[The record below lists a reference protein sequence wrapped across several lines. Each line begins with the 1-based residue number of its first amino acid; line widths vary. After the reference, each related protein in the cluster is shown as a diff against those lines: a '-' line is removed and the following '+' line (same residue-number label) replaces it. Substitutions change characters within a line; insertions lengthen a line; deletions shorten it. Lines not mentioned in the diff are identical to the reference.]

1 MNSYLD
7 TQKSVIISSPAG
19 SGKTEK
25 LARRYISLLL
35 DGSEIEKILC
45 ITFTEKAA
53 AEMKERIFNILE
65 RENPDLFLMIKE
77 KMPLMRISTIHAFCL
92 KLLKRFS
99 IELGVDPSLD
109 VMDEFEAS
117 LLWSEAVY
125 ECVMEEKDKPALFF
139 DMMKDRG
146 IKGWDK
152 VFSILNTLYAKRPIS
167 ELLLKSTENEN
178 NPPSPLRKSPHPHF
192 AKGGQG
198 GIGEEKRILELYSKC
213 LEQYKNKKLE
223 RHLLDFDDLEIM
235 TYEALSSHPE
245 WQNILYSFD
254 EHTDHILVDEFQ
266 DTNSIQWQII
276 DKLTEEWRSGIG
288 SKRSKG
294 KTPTIFLVGDDKQ
307 SIYLFRGANAG
318 VFEEAKNRLSEW
330 LGNEYHFEEAKEN
343 FRSLPA
349 IINFA
354 NALFEKLMPPALH
367 ETWRTRYAH
376 FEATRKGEGRVELA
390 LAEAGDN
397 IKKSRIKEASVL
409 AKRIRSL
416 AGIYKISDGDKK
428 RPCAFGDMAVLLR
441 KRTHLALFESALRK
455 EHIPFIVVKGIGF
468 YDEPEVAL
476 LRELLSFII
485 DPHDDYSLFCALRS
499 PLFGIDYE
507 TLLNL
512 IAENNQPLI
521 NKLQANPEHL
531 GRIFRM
537 LHNWI
542 EKSKNTPLAIIL
554 EEALTETEGW
564 KHYREKQRQA
574 NIKKFIKLI
583 ESYESAGFSGLEI
596 REKLIKAR
604 DGDEPKAN
612 INTEGMNAVKIMT
625 IHAAKGLQFPMVFLP
640 SLDEADTPRSSSIV
654 IDEEGSRISIAY
666 EEDSAKRK
674 NIAEFARRK
683 EKELEE
689 GKRLFYVAVT
699 RARDFLCMLGALNK
713 EKSPAGRLAYLTENF
728 DILKNGKINSR
739 TDFFE
744 ILTETEIDRVYSDSL
759 PSPVIS
765 HSPRLTAQ
773 EHVFTEPLPFTA
785 DVKWRDVTED
795 LDIRITHG
803 EEWVILGRIFHRL
816 FEELSKGILMPEGVN
831 ERTLSLLKNEFLSD
845 EDIQKLS
852 GIVLTDF
859 QSLKINGHLDN
870 IILPRENSFSELP
883 FILQKGNTVFRGRID
898 RVIIE
903 NNIASVY
910 DYKTFPVKDEDL
922 PLLSEKY
929 RFQMDI
935 YKEAA
940 GKILSLKTKAYLLFT
955 HRGLLAEM

>member
-35 DGSEIEKILC
+35 DGDEIEKILC

-65 RENPDLFLMIKE
+65 RENPELFSTIKA

-125 ECVMEEKDKPALFF
+125 ECVMKEKDKPALFF

-152 VFSILNTLYAKRPIS
+152 VFSILNTLYSKRPVS
-167 ELLLKSTENEN
+167 ELLLKREYSVEN
-178 NPPSPLRKSPHPHF
+178 
-192 AKGGQG
+192 
-198 GIGEEKRILELYSKC
+198 GEEKRILELYSKC
-213 LEQYKNKKLE
+213 LEQYKNRKLE
-223 RHLLDFDDLEIM
+223 RHLLDFDDLELM
-235 TYEALSSHPE
+235 TYEALASHPE

-330 LGNEYHFEEAKEN
+330 LVNEYHFEEAKEN

-349 IINFA
+349 IINFT

-367 ETWRTRYAH
+367 ETWRTRYAP

-397 IKKSRIKEASVL
+397 TKKSRIKEASVL
-409 AKRIRSL
+409 AKRIKSL
-416 AGIYKISDGDKK
+416 AGIYEIFDGDKK

-476 LRELLSFII
+476 LRELISFII

-521 NKLQANPEHL
+521 NKLQAEL
-531 GRIFRM
+531 EFSRIFRM

-612 INTEGMNAVKIMT
+612 INTEGMDAVKIMT

-699 RARDFLCMLGALNK
+699 RARDFLCMLGTLNK
-713 EKSPAGRLAYLTENF
+713 EKSPVGRLAYLTENF
-728 DILKNGKINSR
+728 DILKDGKINSR
-739 TDFFE
+739 AAFFE
-744 ILTETEIDRVYSDSL
+744 ILTEAGIEKLYSASP
-759 PSPVIS
+759 PSRAVL
-765 HSPRLTAQ
+765 HAQRLTAQ
-773 EHVFTEPLPFTA
+773 EAVFTEPLPFTP

-803 EEWVILGRIFHRL
+803 EEWVIVGRIFHRL
-816 FEELSKGILMPEGVN
+816 FEELSRGILMPEGVN
-831 ERTLSLLKNEFLSD
+831 GRTLSLLKNEFLSD

-852 GIVLTDF
+852 VIVLTDF
-859 QSLKINGHLDN
+859 QSLKVNGYLNN
-870 IILPRENSFSELP
+870 IILPHGNSFSELP
-883 FILQKGNTVFRGRID
+883 FILQKGSAVFRGRID

-903 NNIASVY
+903 NNIAVIY
-910 DYKTFPVKDEDL
+910 DYKTFPVKDEDM

-940 GKILSLKTKAYLLFT
+940 GKILSMKTKAYLLFT
-955 HRGLLAEM
+955 HRGLLVEV

>member
-65 RENPDLFLMIKE
+65 MENPGLFSTIKE

-99 IELGVDPSLD
+99 IELGLDPSLD

-152 VFSILNTLYAKRPIS
+152 VFSILNALYGKRPVS
-167 ELLLKSTENEN
+167 ELLLKRGYSVE
-178 NPPSPLRKSPHPHF
+178 KS
-192 AKGGQG
+192 
-198 GIGEEKRILELYSKC
+198 EEKRILDLYSKC
-213 LEQYKNKKLE
+213 LEQYKNKKTE

-235 TYEALSSHPE
+235 TYEALASHPE

-318 VFEEAKNRLSEW
+318 VFEEAKNRLSGW

-354 NALFEKLMPPALH
+354 NALFGKLMPPALH
-367 ETWRTRYAH
+367 ETWRTRYAP
-376 FEATRKGEGRVELA
+376 FEATRRGKGRVELA

-397 IKKSRIKEASVL
+397 TKKSRIKEASVL
-409 AKRIRSL
+409 AKRIKSL
-416 AGIYKISDGDKK
+416 AGIYEISDGDKK
-428 RPCAFGDMAVLLR
+428 RPCAFGDMAVLLK

-512 IAENNQPLI
+512 MVENNQPLI
-521 NKLQANPEHL
+521 NKLRADLEFP
-531 GRIFRM
+531 GIFRM

-542 EKSKNTPLAIIL
+542 EKSKNTPFAIIL

-612 INTEGMNAVKIMT
+612 INTEGMDAVKIMT

-699 RARDFLCMLGALNK
+699 RARDFLCMLGAMNK

-728 DILKNGKINSR
+728 EILTNGKINSR

-744 ILTETEIDRVYSDSL
+744 ILSETETDRVYSNSL
-759 PSPVIS
+759 HPPVVP
-765 HSPRLTAQ
+765 HSPKLTAQ
-773 EHVFTEPLPFTA
+773 ETVFTEPLPFTT

-852 GIVLTDF
+852 GIVLADF
-859 QSLKINGHLDN
+859 QSLKVNGYLDN
-870 IILPRENSFSELP
+870 IILPRGNSFSELP
-883 FILQKGNTVFRGRID
+883 FILEKGSAVFRGRID

-903 NNIASVY
+903 NNIAVIY
-910 DYKTFPVKDEDL
+910 DYKTFPIKDKDM

-940 GKILSLKTKAYLLFT
+940 GKILSMKTKACLLFT
-955 HRGLLAEM
+955 HRGRLVEI

>member
-1 MNSYLD
+1 
-7 TQKSVIISSPAG
+7 
-19 SGKTEK
+19 
-25 LARRYISLLL
+25 
-35 DGSEIEKILC
+35 
-45 ITFTEKAA
+45 
-53 AEMKERIFNILE
+53 
-65 RENPDLFLMIKE
+65 
-77 KMPLMRISTIHAFCL
+77 
-92 KLLKRFS
+92 
-99 IELGVDPSLD
+99 
-109 VMDEFEAS
+109 
-117 LLWSEAVY
+117 
-125 ECVMEEKDKPALFF
+125 
-139 DMMKDRG
+139 
-146 IKGWDK
+146 
-152 VFSILNTLYAKRPIS
+152 
-167 ELLLKSTENEN
+167 
-178 NPPSPLRKSPHPHF
+178 
-192 AKGGQG
+192 
-198 GIGEEKRILELYSKC
+198 
-213 LEQYKNKKLE
+213 
-223 RHLLDFDDLEIM
+223 
-235 TYEALSSHPE
+235 
-245 WQNILYSFD
+245 
-254 EHTDHILVDEFQ
+254 
-266 DTNSIQWQII
+266 
-276 DKLTEEWRSGIG
+276 
-288 SKRSKG
+288 
-294 KTPTIFLVGDDKQ
+294 
-307 SIYLFRGANAG
+307 
-318 VFEEAKNRLSEW
+318 
-330 LGNEYHFEEAKEN
+330 
-343 FRSLPA
+343 
-349 IINFA
+349 
-354 NALFEKLMPPALH
+354 
-367 ETWRTRYAH
+367 
-376 FEATRKGEGRVELA
+376 
-390 LAEAGDN
+390 
-397 IKKSRIKEASVL
+397 
-409 AKRIRSL
+409 
-416 AGIYKISDGDKK
+416 
-428 RPCAFGDMAVLLR
+428 
-441 KRTHLALFESALRK
+441 ESALRK

-521 NKLQANPEHL
+521 NKLQAEL
-531 GRIFRM
+531 EFSGIFRM

-542 EKSKNTPLAIIL
+542 EKSRNTPLAIIL

-583 ESYESAGFSGLEI
+583 ESYESSGFSGLEI

-654 IDEEGSRISIAY
+654 IDEEGGRISIAY

-744 ILTETEIDRVYSDSL
+744 ILTETEIDKVYSDSL
-759 PSPVIS
+759 PSPAVS
-765 HSPRLTAQ
+765 RSPRLTAQ
-773 EHVFTEPLPFTA
+773 EHVFTEPLPFTT

-816 FEELSKGILMPEGVN
+816 FEELSKGILMPENIN

-859 QSLKINGHLDN
+859 QSLKVNGHLNN

-898 RVIIE
+898 RVIIK
-903 NNIASVY
+903 NNIAVIY
-910 DYKTFPVKDEDL
+910 DYKTFPVKDGEVS
-922 PLLSEKY
+922 LLSEKY
-929 RFQMDI
+929 RFQ
-935 YKEAA
+935 
-940 GKILSLKTKAYLLFT
+940 
-955 HRGLLAEM
+955 